1 MTKIT
6 KNDVWWFFLGWFA
19 ILFLKYIVFGLTAWN
34 NIFHPGLVP
43 APNQQAYLLP
53 WLGIFNGGTNN
64 G

>member
-1 MTKIT
+1 MAKIT
-6 KNDVWWFFLGWFA
+6 KNDAWFFFLGWVA

-34 NIFHPGLVP
+34 NWLHPGLVP

-53 WLGIFNGGTNN
+53 WLGIFSGGNNN